1 MFLLSFIVP
10 SINATETRLVWTFFW
25 EGINVEIYTPYQAY
39 PNQTMTIR
47 VRVEATEDLQ
57 DVTIRFRIYGSKSEG
72 YLSWFNSFYAF
83 YNVDL
88 SSGIVEDQ
96 YFNVSIP
103 EDVDPGLIY
112 SQTSC
117 SWKVWRESSW
127 QSQSNDGVFRVTYL
141 RNKPYEDL
149 QVAYNQLLANYDL
162 LQTNYNELLANYSSL
177 LSSYNTLQTDYNQL
191 LADYNSLQTGYD
203 DLENN
208 YNNLQANYSILE
220 NNYNTLLTNYEELL
234 ANRNSLQ
241 SSFDSL
247 QNDHNNLQ
255 TSYDSLNF
263 TYYSLLSN
271 YTSLQ
276 SSFNEL
282 KSKYEF
288 AGEIASSLNL
298 MYVFIEMTVVF
309 IATTIY
315 FARARIYSALRKPKP
330 RQQT

>member
-25 EGINVEIYTPYQAY
+25 EGINVEIYAPYQAY

-47 VRVEATEDLQ
+47 VIVEAREDLQ
-57 DVTIRFRIYGSKSEG
+57 NVTIRFRIYGSKSEG

-88 SSGIVEDQ
+88 ASGIVEDQ

-141 RNKPYEDL
+141 RNNPYEKL
-149 QVAYNQLLANYDL
+149 QVAYNQLV
-162 LQTNYNELLANYSSL
+162 TNYNSL
-177 LSSYNTLQTDYNQL
+177 LSSYNQL
-191 LADYNSLQTGYD
+191 LADHSAL
-203 DLENN
+203 LMN
-208 YNNLQANYSILE
+208 YNDLQKSYSDLQANYSA
-220 NNYNTLLTNYEELL
+220 LLTN
-234 ANRNSLQ
+234 NDKLQ
-241 SSFDSL
+241 RDY
-247 QNDHNNLQ
+247 NNLQ
-255 TSYDSLNF
+255 TSYDSLNS
-263 TYYSLLSN
+263 TYYSLLTN
-271 YTSLQ
+271 YTSLHFG
-276 SSFNEL
+276 FNEL

-288 AGEIASSLNL
+288 AGEIANSLNL